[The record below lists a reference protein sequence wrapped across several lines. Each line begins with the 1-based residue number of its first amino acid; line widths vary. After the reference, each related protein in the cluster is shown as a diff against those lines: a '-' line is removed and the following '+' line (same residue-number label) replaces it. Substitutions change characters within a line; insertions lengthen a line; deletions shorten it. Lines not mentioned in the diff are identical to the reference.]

1 MKDKELKLN
10 ASGYYDEPCY
20 KAVKTIDAPKPGE
33 IWMHNQSGYNMLVVA
48 VVGDVCSTLRLT
60 DQPRN
65 DSIPVMSKTPMYTTP
80 IMLGYCFSH
89 LLTQYVKTITDD
101 EFTKVRLAVA
111 DALGLEDK
119 PLPVTVT
126 DDHIANLED
135 NVKVL
140 CDRTVKLQEEN
151 SELKHDNADLRKE
164 CDALECEIQ
173 ARETANTLL
182 RESLEKVSREADK
195 AGIYK
200 EMYMTL
206 LDKVISARGGS
217 VSE

>member
-33 IWMHNQSGYNMLVVA
+33 IWTHNMSGYYMLVVA

-65 DSIPVMSKTPMYTTP
+65 DSIPVMGKTPMYTTP

-126 DDHIANLED
+126 DDHIAHLEAE
-135 NVKVL
+135 NE
-140 CDRTVKLQEEN
+140 KLKAKLLDCE
-151 SELKHDNADLRKE
+151 SSHELM
-164 CDALECEIQ
+164 
-173 ARETANTLL
+173 
-182 RESLEKVSREADK
+182 EKYTADK
-195 AGIYK
+195 IERIGNELAAAKVYK
-200 EMYMTL
+200 EMYMQL
-206 LDKVISARGGS
+206 LDKMMSLAVRG
-217 VSE
+217 EAK

>member
-20 KAVKTIDAPKPGE
+20 QTIKNVDVPKPGE
-33 IWMHNQSGYNMLVVA
+33 IWTHNMSGYYMLVVA

-126 DDHIANLED
+126 DDHINMLEEE
-135 NVKVL
+135 VKCLHNERHDFVERIE
-140 CDRTVKLQEEN
+140 CQ
-151 SELKHDNADLRKE
+151 KHEISLMLNDLE
-164 CDALECEIQ
+164 
-173 ARETANTLL
+173 AREKANTLL

-206 LDKVISARGGS
+206 LDKLISAKG
-217 VSE
+217 EA